1 MSRRSAEMN
10 NIYKKIPKQLDDE
23 IFEQL
28 AENENVRIERIISK
42 GHQSPTS
49 GWYDQEQNEW
59 VIVLRGEAV
68 LSFKDGSSITLKM
81 GDYLYI
87 NAHKKHK
94 VSWTDPNIETI
105 WLAVHC

>member
-81 GDYLYI
+81 GDYIYI